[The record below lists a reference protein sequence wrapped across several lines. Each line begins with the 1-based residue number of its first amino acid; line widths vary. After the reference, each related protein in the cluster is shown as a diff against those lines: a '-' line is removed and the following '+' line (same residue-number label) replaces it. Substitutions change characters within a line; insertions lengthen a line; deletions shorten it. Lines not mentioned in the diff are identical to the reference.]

1 MAVRIKDWSS
11 WLQHTVVTNAMSMFA
26 DVHPKEEATI
36 LLKCWSSPKNY
47 MASYHKDQYP
57 HTILINK
64 DHDNDLLCHWAPDDK
79 TAHNLHC

>member
-1 MAVRIKDWSS
+1 MVVRIKDWSS

-26 DVHPKEEATI
+26 DVHPKEGGNN
-36 LLKCWSSPKNY
+36 SSKMLVITKNY

-64 DHDNDLLCHWAPDDK
+64 DHDDDLLCHWALDDK
-79 TAHNLHC
+79 TAHNPHC

>member
-1 MAVRIKDWSS
+1 
-11 WLQHTVVTNAMSMFA
+11 
-26 DVHPKEEATI
+26 
-36 LLKCWSSPKNY
+36 

-64 DHDNDLLCHWAPDDK
+64 DHDDDLLCRWALDDK